1 MAVIGICGLIAI
13 GAISILLAE
22 EFKAWAPRLINLL
35 IRRAV
40 RKLPDETRTRYGEE
54 WRSHICEI
62 PGTIGKVLT
71 ALGFNLAARRLSPRP
86 AYRIF
91 ISNAVVWM
99 RTYPRLIAFWFSLS
113 FASIGLISLFFLS
126 SLVIQIIIYTIY
138 IISTV
143 IYFNVHNKQKTILET
158 PFSGLPA
165 VRNVVDKI
173 RKFRH

>member
-62 PGTIGKVLT
+62 PGTIGKVLSIC
-71 ALGFNLAARRLSPRP
+71 SPK
-86 AYRIF
+86 
-91 ISNAVVWM
+91 
-99 RTYPRLIAFWFSLS
+99 TH
-113 FASIGLISLFFLS
+113 SIGGELQAPSSAFAVALI
-126 SLVIQIIIYTIY
+126 V
-138 IISTV
+138 
-143 IYFNVHNKQKTILET
+143 
-158 PFSGLPA
+158 P
-165 VRNVVDKI
+165 
-173 RKFRH
+173 